1 MAPVR
6 ICDVGGW
13 TDTWFGSP
21 GQVCS
26 LAAGPGVT
34 VTVTTAPAQEGRPP
48 IRVVAPDIDLDHQF
62 GPSRERGWAE
72 PTPSS
77 EPLLEHAVAEVLSTV
92 DPEARQPLE
101 ISVSSAVPAGSAL
114 GTSASVVVALVAAVR
129 GLWSVDVSGRGEMAS
144 TAHRVETE
152 RAQREAGVQD
162 HWAASYG
169 GALHLAIDTYPD
181 VRRLPLDPPPG
192 FLDEL
197 GERVVTVAFGPHDSS
212 EVHQEVIRAFLTCD
226 GVEHDRVR
234 RASRD
239 LAALARE
246 AASHLA
252 AGDVGGWADVLT
264 RSTEAQARMHPNLVG
279 RDHHRAIQVA
289 EATGAIGW
297 KVNGAGGAGGSLSIV
312 APPSDRPALERAL
325 HDADPTWQILDL
337 RPTSSGV
344 TVERFPIGRDQP
356 CQHSSG

>member
-34 VTVTTAPAQEGRPP
+34 VTVAPAPAQQGRPP
-48 IRVVAPDIDLDHQF
+48 IRVVAPDIDLDHRF
-62 GPSRERGWAE
+62 GPSPDRGWAD

-92 DPEARQPLE
+92 DPEAWQPLE
-101 ISVSSAVPAGSAL
+101 ITVSSAVPAGSAL
-114 GTSASVVVALVAAVR
+114 GTSASVVVALMAAVR
-129 GLWSVDVSGRGEMAS
+129 GLWSDDDCDPDELAAA
-144 TAHRVETE
+144 AHGVETSGA
-152 RAQREAGVQD
+152 RREAGVQD
-162 HWAASYG
+162 HWAAACG
-169 GALHLAIDTYPD
+169 GLLHLAIDTYPD
-181 VRRLPLDPPPG
+181 VRRLPTEPSAGL
-192 FLDEL
+192 LDEL

-246 AASHLA
+246 AASRLT

-264 RSTEAQARMHPNLVG
+264 RSTEAQARMHPDLVG
-279 RDHHRAIQVA
+279 RDHQRAIHVA
-289 EATGAIGW
+289 EAAGAIGW

-312 APPSDRPALERAL
+312 APPSDRSALERAL

-344 TVERFPIGRDQP
+344 TVER
-356 CQHSSG
+356 S